1 MKCPF
6 DKYTCIKHECGGW
19 LVDRCAILVIAESL
33 KAVADHKTLIQD
45 QADMHGITPP
55 DNSDCTWG
63 GGIAEKTT

>member
-1 MKCPF
+1 MKCAIC
-6 DKYTCIKHECGGW
+6 DCNKEKCSRWKGGTCQYIITEEGNHE
-19 LVDRCAILVIAESL
+19 
-33 KAVADHKTLIQD
+33 TLIQD